1 MLVDTIERF
10 LEFMGLSVWQCRHPD
25 VNSYIKRVFG
35 NMRPLLHQNL
45 IEKLVLV
52 TLINGKPRDHVS
64 IKAQVPNPDQAPS
77 SQDLS
82 LIEEELRASILRL
95 SMIEGSIPGLGED
108 TDFTWN
114 IMIITKPSGN
124 LEQEETLSKSL
135 TNGEWMVDN
144 NQISEN
150 VALSHRVSSSH
161 EAETRLIPLK
171 SYRDDFINL
180 A

>member
-1 MLVDTIERF
+1 MYNLFLISADSWVCLCGSVVIPMLTPISRESSAICGRYCTR
-10 LEFMGLSVWQCRHPD
+10 L
-25 VNSYIKRVFG
+25 YILCCFYYCLAAYFVFVI
-35 NMRPLLHQNL
+35 QNI
-45 IEKLVLV
+45 IEKLFLFN
-52 TLINGKPRDHVS
+52 LINGKPRDNVS

-124 LEQEETLSKSL
+124 LEQE
-135 TNGEWMVDN
+135 G
-144 NQISEN
+144 
-150 VALSHRVSSSH
+150 
-161 EAETRLIPLK
+161 
-171 SYRDDFINL
+171 
-180 A
+180 